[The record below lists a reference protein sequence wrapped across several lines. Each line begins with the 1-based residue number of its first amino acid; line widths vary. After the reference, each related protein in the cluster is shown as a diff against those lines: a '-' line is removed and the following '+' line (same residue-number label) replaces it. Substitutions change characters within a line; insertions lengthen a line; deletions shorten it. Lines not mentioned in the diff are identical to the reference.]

1 MDSKLNFA
9 IPIKI
14 RKISIGQ
21 LRRIKRG
28 KGERKI
34 VVVTDYAIIRVL
46 SWWNRE
52 SDQEANDKN
61 YGVTEYP
68 NKQDHRRKFEADW
81 KSS

>member
-1 MDSKLNFA
+1 MYWGKIKVKIFTDSKLNFA
-9 IPIKI
+9 IPIEI

-46 SWWNRE
+46 SW
-52 SDQEANDKN
+52 
-61 YGVTEYP
+61 
-68 NKQDHRRKFEADW
+68 
-81 KSS
+81 